1 MQRVRTSGPGIR
13 NWIVSVVG
21 TAAST
26 YALDAFATAAG
37 VVLVAS
43 GLLAGFGH
51 LATLAFLLAS
61 YVAWGLG
68 LRANVRANREL
79 LETTGTSTN
88 VLSKAAYDL
97 TRRRTTGVRAPRLAA
112 AAGYVGTEL
121 AKEAPYYLGAFGA
134 AVLSDTVTSNQALVF
149 LCGANLGAALY
160 EFGLARL
167 TMAYLRRR
175 PVPGSPRSSARSTA
189 SASDTAASAR
199 IR

>member
-13 NWIVSVVG
+13 NWIVSVVA

-51 LATLAFLLAS
+51 LVTLAFLLAS

-112 AAGYVGTEL
+112 AAGYIGTEL

-189 SASDTAASAR
+189 SASGTAASAR
-199 IR
+199 IQ